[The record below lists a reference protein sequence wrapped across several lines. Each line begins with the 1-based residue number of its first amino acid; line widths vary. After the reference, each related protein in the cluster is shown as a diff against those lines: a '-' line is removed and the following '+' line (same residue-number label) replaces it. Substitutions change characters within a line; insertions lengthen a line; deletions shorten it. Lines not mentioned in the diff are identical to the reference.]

1 MEIFFTKFSH
11 LTEKVFDQLD
21 DKSLVNC
28 RIVNKSWQNYLEN
41 QKLLQI
47 RIIKA
52 TISQFHEVGPS
63 WTRVFEKATT
73 KTITDL
79 GKAVGEFYQKD
90 SNLTYYK
97 GLTPLHITAGI
108 GNLQLL
114 LNIYKKAITKCPKDE
129 NDMIPLHYSAQNG
142 HFEVCKFIMRNLSD
156 KNPGDKDGWTP
167 LHSAAMNDHLK
178 ICQYI
183 MGKIENKNPGKNN

>member
-28 RIVNKSWQNYLEN
+28 RKVNKSWQNYLDN

-52 TISQFHEVGPS
+52 TISHFHEVGPA
-63 WTRVFEKATT
+63 WTRVFDKATT
-73 KTITDL
+73 KTIMDL
-79 GKAVGEFYQKD
+79 GESVRKFYQKD
-90 SNLTYYK
+90 PGLTYHK
-97 GLTPLHITAGI
+97 GLTPLHVTAGT
-108 GNLQLL
+108 GNLLTL
-114 LNIYKKAITKCPKDE
+114 LNIYDKAIQKCPKDE
-129 NDMIPLHYSAQNG
+129 EGMIPLHYSAQNG
-142 HFEVCKFIMRNLSD
+142 HFEVCKFIMKNASD

-167 LHSAAMNDHLK
+167 LLRAAMNGHFD
-178 ICQYI
+178 ICFYQFCCFL
-183 MGKIENKNPGKNN
+183 GVLN